1 MSEEIL
7 SSTLYLIS
15 TPIGNMED
23 ITIRA
28 LNVFRDVN
36 LIAAEDTRKTKFLLE
51 HYHIQKD
58 LISYYEH
65 NELKRIP
72 ELIEKLKSGKSI
84 ALVSDAGT
92 PGISDPAYRLVK
104 KAIEEGIRVVPIPG
118 ASAFLSA
125 LVVSGLPTDR
135 FIFEGFLPHKKGR
148 RARLENLKEET
159 RTIVFYESPH
169 RILRTMKDI
178 LEIID
183 DRNVAIARELTKKF
197 EEIFRGKV
205 SQAIEYFSSKQIR
218 GEFVIVLSGKSD

>member
-183 DRNVAIARELTKKF
+183 DRDVAVARELTKKF

-218 GEFVIVLSGKSD
+218 GEFVIVLSGKRN